1 MSFGTSRYLAA
12 RRIAAIAV
20 AVIGLSSVLPPLPA
34 QAATRSFVD
43 VPGDAYYA
51 EAVEWLKAT
60 GITTGAGAS
69 DVFAPTQSVTRG
81 QMAAFLWRFSG
92 KPSASTACGFVDVD
106 PKAYFGKAVCW
117 LKATGITEGMGA
129 PNTFRP
135 DVGVSRAQMAAF
147 LWRFA
152 DRPSATNYTFIDER
166 VIPEYARRAA
176 DWLKAD
182 GVTVNDP
189 YGPLGNVT
197 RAQMAAFLWRSNRVL
212 DLQPFAPPTPTDV
225 TAVPAGVRVVI
236 SWTAPVT
243 SPRSAAT
250 NHSITV
256 TRPDGGSIA
265 EALPAAEG
273 TAGSSYSLTTGDGET
288 LHAVSGIEPGVELV
302 FTVQA
307 LNDGGESGESLAS
320 LPVAVAVPTTNAP
333 AENVVIASSPPEF
346 TTFDP
351 DGRASFP
358 RSAGPDYQVGQVIV
372 SDVGGRAYYGL
383 VTHADDSVVQ
393 TDAVGLLDVVPE
405 LDLDLGLD
413 ITTAEPSTATDGIE
427 FGGVYSNYEEVSSQG
442 FGFGDTLSLSDV
454 PLGGNASDAECGGV
468 ARSLMFKY
476 RMEFLRFDASFQGS
490 WDTGVQS
497 AEMVWKPVMRATL
510 SGGPGVGV
518 ECTLNIPI
526 ARKPLLS
533 TMFVVFGVP
542 VYFSLDF
549 ESEFFATVSTQ
560 VEATI
565 DVGGFIKGA
574 IGMRY
579 SAGAV
584 EPIADFKH
592 APVIDPRLMATGEA
606 TIGVRVA
613 LVASLYRVLTLE
625 GYTALSFGIW
635 GDYDIETGTGGGE
648 WGVEVSTG
656 GNLKIGATVAM
667 VGLDF
672 DFVVVPLF
680 EGIIFE
686 AKSPIGDDDFI
697 PPPDDPGETRS
708 TFLNTGDR
716 FNIAYSVMD
725 NNERFAY
732 YGANGTFGRTGN
744 VPSGIIKVEL
754 DPFRKVGELVL
765 PDPYRMMSA
774 LMMDPGGEY
783 LYVLTRAVE
792 TQQYLVKIRLSD
804 LSIVSDFAIL
814 PSASPYTAATIDPT
828 GDFVYVVGGGHSP
841 FGAVDPGSAIKID
854 TATMEQVASG
864 DLTCYFPFGQDVVS
878 AHYNNG
884 SLLLVLKTMPA
895 QVVSINAATMETN
908 WQYSFPEGN
917 AYRYPT
923 ASALRGDVLYI
934 AMRTSSF
941 GAQPL
946 LVRFHPGGME
956 SGKFDGKDNSVR
968 LSGNNVPSRGLVVT
982 ENAVYAVSSP
992 TSVDVISLNRPMV
1005 RAWGVEIAEWNWSV
1019 TPAIAALQRSS
1030 RLPGSMFVGVDD
1042 SSAPGYIVRIDASDI
1057 IEVS

>member
-1 MSFGTSRYLAA
+1 MSFGVSRYLAA
-12 RRIAAIAV
+12 RRIAGIAV
-20 AVIGLSSVLPPLPA
+20 AVIGLSSMLPPLPA

-60 GITTGAGAS
+60 GITTGAGAP

-135 DVGVSRAQMAAF
+135 NVGISRAQMAAF

-152 DRPSATNYTFIDER
+152 DRPSATDYTFVDER
-166 VIPEYARRAA
+166 DIPEYARRAA

-189 YGPLGNVT
+189 YGPLGSVT

-225 TAVPAGVRVVI
+225 TAVPAGVRVVV
-236 SWTAPVT
+236 SWAAPVT
-243 SPRSAAT
+243 SSRSAAT

-256 TRPDGGSIA
+256 TRPDGGSVA

-273 TAGSSYSLTTGDGET
+273 TAGTSYSFMTGNGET
-288 LHAVSGIEPGVELV
+288 LYVVSDVRPGIELS
-302 FTVQA
+302 FKVQA
-307 LNDGGESGESLAS
+307 VNGGGESGESSAS
-320 LPVAVAVPTTNAP
+320 PPVSVAVPAPNVP
-333 AENVVIASSPPEF
+333 AENVVIAPTAPDF
-346 TTFDP
+346 IAFDP
-351 DGRASFP
+351 EGRSSFH
-358 RSAGPDYQVGQVIV
+358 RSEGADFRVGQVVV
-372 SDVGGRAYYGL
+372 SEVQGRAYYGL
-383 VTHADDSVVQ
+383 VTHVDDDAIQ
-393 TDAVGLLDVVPE
+393 TDSVGLLDVVPD

-413 ITTAEPSTATDGIE
+413 ITTAEPSTTTDGVE
-427 FGGVYSNYEEVSSQG
+427 YGGVYSDYEKVLPQE
-442 FGFGDTLSLSDV
+442 FGFGDTLSLAAV
-454 PLGGNASDAECGGV
+454 PSASPIAGFECPAV
-468 ARSLMFKY
+468 VRAAVTFSY
-476 RMEFLRFDASFQGS
+476 RMEFLRFDASFSGS
-490 WDTGVQS
+490 WKGGVQS
-497 AEMVWKPVMRATL
+497 AEMVWKPLMRATVV
-510 SGGPGVGV
+510 GGPGVGV
-518 ECTLNIPI
+518 ECTVTVPI

-533 TMFVVFGVP
+533 MKFVVFGVP
-542 VYFSLDF
+542 VFFDLDF
-549 ESEFFATVSTQ
+549 ESEFFATISSG

-565 DVGGFIKGA
+565 EVGGFMEGA
-574 IGMRY
+574 VGMRY
-579 SAGAV
+579 SAGQVKPVA
-584 EPIADFKH
+584 EFKYG
-592 APVIDPRLMATGEA
+592 PVRDPRLMETAEA
-606 TIGVRVA
+606 SIGVNVA
-613 LVASLYRVLTLE
+613 LVASLYRVLKME
-625 GYTALSFGIW
+625 AYTAMSLGIW
-635 GDYDIETGTGGGE
+635 KEYDLGTGMDKRE

-656 GNLKIGATVAM
+656 GELKLGATIDM
-667 VGLDF
+667 VGRDF
-672 DFVVVPLF
+672 DFFVVPLF

-686 AKSPIGDDDFI
+686 AKVKDEFI
-697 PPPDDPGETRS
+697 PSPDDPGETRS

-725 NNERFAY
+725 KNERFAY
-732 YGANGTFGRTGN
+732 YGANGTFGRGGN

-765 PDPYRMMSA
+765 PDPYRMMSS

-828 GDFVYVVGGGHSP
+828 GDYVYVVGGGHSP
-841 FGAVDPGSAIKID
+841 FGTVDPGSALKIE
-854 TATMEQVASG
+854 TSTMEQVASG
-864 DLTCYFPFGQDVVS
+864 DLTCYFPYGQDVVS

-884 SLLLVLKTMPA
+884 SLLLVLNTMPA
-895 QVVSINAATMETN
+895 QVVSINAATMETI

-923 ASALRGDVLYI
+923 ASALRGGELFI

-946 LVRFHPGGME
+946 LVRFHPGAMQ
-956 SGKFDGKDNSVR
+956 SGVFDGKNNSVR

-982 ENAVYAVSSP
+982 DDDVYAISSP
-992 TSVDVISLNRPMV
+992 TSVDVISLSRPMV
-1005 RAWGVEIAEWNWSV
+1005 RAWGAEIAEWNWSV

-1057 IEVS
+1057 IEAS